1 MSKASQYLGQVR
13 KLDLLVKNKMIE
25 RQMWRDIAVGISP
38 NMSGDRV
45 QSSSSQQKM
54 ADAVNRMVDLERE
67 IDSAID
73 ALVDKKREII
83 AVIEQLDATEYD
95 VLHKIYV
102 QGKDLQTV
110 ADDYAQS
117 YSWASTTKGMAV
129 KSVQRILDARENGD
143 G

>member
-45 QSSSSQQKM
+45 QSSNSQQKM

-67 IDSAID
+67 IDLAID

>member
-25 RQMWRDIAVGISP
+25 RQMWRDIATGISP

-54 ADAVNRMVDLERE
+54 ADAVNRMVDLGRE
-67 IDSAID
+67 IDLAID

-143 G
+143 V